1 MSPDAMLCQPGLSCS
16 YGLLDV
22 ANMLYLILLLIPVA
36 EIAVFIQVG
45 SRLGVGMTLLLV
57 LASAVFGIWLVR
69 AQGFATATRVQAM
82 IARGE
87 SPALSMLEGLALLAA
102 GVLLLIP
109 GFLTDV
115 AAFVLLIPPLRR
127 LIIQAYLR
135 HARLEGTIIHQYSGT
150 DESARTPLEG
160 ESRRE
165 D

>member
-1 MSPDAMLCQPGLSCS
+1 
-16 YGLLDV
+16 
-22 ANMLYLILLLIPVA
+22 MLYLILLLVPVA

-45 SRLGVGMTLLLV
+45 SRIGVGMTLLLV

-69 AQGFATATRVQAM
+69 AQGFAAARRVQAM
-82 IARGE
+82 ISRGE

-115 AAFVLLIPPLRR
+115 VAFLLLIPPLRR
-127 LIIQAYLR
+127 GIIQFYIR
-135 HARLEGTIIHQYSGT
+135 HARLEGAVVQHYSKP
-150 DESARTPLEG
+150 DEATRTPLEG